1 MTMIDYYLLRA
12 RVSFCVCKNSCHV
25 VQKLPCC
32 LSGSSLSSDIA
43 TQVTCIVIAQCSS
56 KFSSSDVVT
65 CFLLSGGLENGRSC
79 FSFCLHHTISG
90 VHRVWPKQCPKW
102 SKILWTSKRQTKR
115 RSLILPVQN
124 EAGALT
130 GKTKLLLEEAQKVEE
145 PPKPEQQDSA
155 MEAEAKSLGRHLM
168 ETLTSA
174 SKSLLECSEKLEKNV
189 VLLEECRADSSSIQS
204 LAAGVNYY
212 ASTTKASQAAATANH
227 KQLAWDWL
235 SDPREKQPL
244 KETLKSVRYQC
255 ECTSKAAYQ
264 VVEVSQEILSELK
277 SHKETMTE
285 QTRLL
290 KLIAGNQVELSK
302 LLKGTATTGGKGQA
316 QPGTAPT
323 APATP
328 APSGGTGPMP
338 SAHAAPLGV
347 PETAAPPESP
357 AMPQS
362 WVPQNAFEPS
372 YTPFIP
378 PQTPQ
383 TGGPIT
389 GKFWAYQPSVAPNYE
404 PNESRNPPT
413 AAYSGQEAP
422 NKKGQVLY
430 AVDRDSG
437 SLRSVSPTA
446 YAYDQ
451 TRALNAQYVPRGWME
466 LPSGLHRVYS
476 WSTTVWRWSEMSELA
491 SSESE
496 IRKLFLSVS
505 QAKSA

>member
-1 MTMIDYYLLRA
+1 M
-12 RVSFCVCKNSCHV
+12 
-25 VQKLPCC
+25 
-32 LSGSSLSSDIA
+32 
-43 TQVTCIVIAQCSS
+43 
-56 KFSSSDVVT
+56 
-65 CFLLSGGLENGRSC
+65 
-79 FSFCLHHTISG
+79 
-90 VHRVWPKQCPKW
+90 
-102 SKILWTSKRQTKR
+102 
-115 RSLILPVQN
+115 
-124 EAGALT
+124 
-130 GKTKLLLEEAQKVEE
+130 
-145 PPKPEQQDSA
+145 
-155 MEAEAKSLGRHLM
+155 
-168 ETLTSA
+168 
-174 SKSLLECSEKLEKNV
+174 
-189 VLLEECRADSSSIQS
+189 LLEECRADSSSIQS

-277 SHKETMTE
+277 SHKETKTE

-316 QPGTAPT
+316 QPT
-323 APATP
+323 APATL
-328 APSGGTGPMP
+328 ASSGGTGPMP
-338 SAHAAPLGV
+338 AAHAAPLGA
-347 PETAAPPESP
+347 PDTAPPGSP
-357 AMPQS
+357 GMPQS
-362 WVPQNAFEPS
+362 WVAQNAFEPS
-372 YTPFIP
+372 YTPVIP

-437 SLRSVSPTA
+437 SLRGVSPTA

-451 TRALNAQYVPRGWME
+451 TRALNAQYAPRGWME
-466 LPSGLHRVYS
+466 LPSGLHRAYS
-476 WSTTVWRWSEMSELA
+476 
-491 SSESE
+491 
-496 IRKLFLSVS
+496 
-505 QAKSA
+505 